1 MQWDT
6 PESRALVEAQMME
19 SFGDRRVFM
28 TRRTTDKQFEAVM
41 KLCLRKQILEHGELD
56 LET

>member
-1 MQWDT
+1 
-6 PESRALVEAQMME
+6 
-19 SFGDRRVFM
+19 M
-28 TRRTTDKQFEAVM
+28 TRRTTDKQFEVVM